1 MSVQGYDNIRLG
13 PVPAEGQRKALTA
26 RTYKGFST
34 VNTSSKNPVL
44 YDLELIKQDIINNF
58 HIRKGEKLMNPEFGT
73 VIWDILYEPLTDQLK
88 EIITNDV
95 TTIVNADPRIKV
107 VKTIV
112 TQKDQAI
119 QIELTLLYLPYNIQE
134 TMQFS
139 FDNKNGLL

>member
-1 MSVQGYDNIRLG
+1 MLFRS
-13 PVPAEGQRKALTA
+13 
-26 RTYKGFST
+26 
-34 VNTSSKNPVL
+34 
-44 YDLELIKQDIINNF
+44 
-58 HIRKGEKLMNPEFGT
+58 
-73 VIWDILYEPLTDQLK
+73 
-88 EIITNDV
+88 
-95 TTIVNADPRIKV
+95 ADPRIKV